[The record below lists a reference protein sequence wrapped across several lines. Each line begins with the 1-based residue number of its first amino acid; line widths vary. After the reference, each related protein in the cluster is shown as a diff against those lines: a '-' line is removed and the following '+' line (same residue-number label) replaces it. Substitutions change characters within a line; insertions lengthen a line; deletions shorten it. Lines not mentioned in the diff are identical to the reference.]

1 MQQFDTVRLMMRPLR
16 AEDEALYLA
25 CYTDPLLMKHIADP
39 LKQETALRSFKAA
52 INENSGGS
60 IRRRTWIMQEKESG
74 IGIGLLALIFD
85 QVNQKPMHAEMGVI
99 IFDCFQN
106 KGYVSEVTVALADVT
121 FKQTDLAAI
130 HVHHKTDNKAVGI
143 VAERLGFQR
152 EISPATDKTG
162 CFWVLHRIRW
172 QALRANI

>member
-1 MQQFDTVRLMMRPLR
+1 MDFFETDRLLVRPLTQD
-16 AEDEALYLA
+16 DEKIYCA
-25 CYTDPLLMKHIADP
+25 CYTDAVLLQHVGEPLTQAS
-39 LKQETALRSFKAA
+39 ALNSFKAA

-74 IGIGLLALIFD
+74 TGIGLLALIFD
-85 QVNQKPMHAEMGVI
+85 QANHKPMHAEMGVI

-121 FKQTDLAAI
+121 FNQTDLTAI
-130 HVHHKTDNKAVGI
+130 HVHHKTDNKAVGK

-152 EISPATDKTG
+152 GTSPTTDKTG
-162 CFWVLHRIRW
+162 CFWVLHRTKW